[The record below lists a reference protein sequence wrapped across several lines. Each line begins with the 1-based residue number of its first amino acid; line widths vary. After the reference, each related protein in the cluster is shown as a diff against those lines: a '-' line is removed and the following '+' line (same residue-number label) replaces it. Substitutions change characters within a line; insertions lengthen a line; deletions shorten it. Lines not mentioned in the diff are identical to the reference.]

1 MGRKWT
7 ISKTIYSGGKTLL
20 KKQRQAFST
29 KFIVPP
35 FSVLDRRQGYWQN
48 RKRTWLRLGIK
59 SELGRDE
66 HLCFNLN
73 SFDADT
79 DKAILEGQANW
90 LRDIHDNELKALK
103 VISLSIDQ
111 GTLVIGV
118 K

>member
-1 MGRKWT
+1 MD
-7 ISKTIYSGGKTLL
+7 Y
-20 KKQRQAFST
+20 KQDNLFGWQDPIEETKASLFD